1 MMKGY
6 LFLIIAIILET
17 IGTSLLKVSGQFT
30 KLFPSLGA
38 IIAYIGCFY
47 ILSLSL
53 KTIPI
58 GIAYGI
64 WVGAG
69 IVLVMLVGF
78 CFFKQTP
85 DFAAILGTILI
96 ISGIV
101 VINVFSKM
109 GIH

>member
-1 MMKGY
+1 M
-6 LFLIIAIILET
+6 
-17 IGTSLLKVSGQFT
+17 
-30 KLFPSLGA
+30 
-38 IIAYIGCFY
+38 

-64 WVGAG
+64 WAG
-69 IVLVMLVGF
+69 SVIVLVMLVGF
-78 CFFKQTP
+78 CFFKQIP
-85 DFAAILGTILI
+85 DFAAVLGTILI

>member
-17 IGTSLLKVSGQFT
+17 IGTSLLKASDQFT

-64 WVGAG
+64 WAGAG

-78 CFFKQTP
+78 CFFKEIP
-85 DFAAILGTILI
+85 DFVAVLGTILI

>member
-1 MMKGY
+1 MKGY

-17 IGTSLLKVSGQFT
+17 IGTSLLKVSDQFT
-30 KLFPSLGA
+30 KLFQSHGE
-38 IIAYIGCFY
+38 IIDYIGSFY

-64 WVGAG
+64 WAGAG

-78 CFFKQTP
+78 CFFKQIP
-85 DFAAILGTILI
+85 DFAAVLGTILI

>member
-1 MMKGY
+1 MKGY

-17 IGTSLLKVSGQFT
+17 IGTSLLKASDQFT

-64 WVGAG
+64 WAGAG
-69 IVLVMLVGF
+69 IVLVMLVG
-78 CFFKQTP
+78 CGCFKQIP
-85 DFAAILGTILI
+85 DFVAVLGTILI